1 MDFTEEYK
9 VLITVMHREKGNVLS
24 GRLWVKS

>member
-24 GRLWVKS
+24 GRL